1 MIPATQYINQIVNVE
16 IDRPLNSKHPKH
28 GFVYSVNYGFIPNT
42 ISGDGE
48 ELDAYILGV
57 DVPIKKFRGKCIAVV
72 HRTNDNDDKL
82 IVVPEEYSITIN
94 EIEKQI
100 HFQEQWFKHI
110 IITNPNVTK
119 THFGIY
125 GINIKD
131 GKILVIKKL
140 RGPYTGLY
148 DLPGGSPE
156 KGETPEETLIR
167 EIKEETNLDITYFCE
182 RNKKS
187 IIFSYFTKES
197 QEIGILQHEAILF
210 DVETQGEILI
220 SGDGFDSNGAMWV
233 NISNLNSEN
242 STPLLLIGAKKNVI
256 SLADESDN
264 IIGTAVRGEPLKK
277 DRFIR
282 ISAVLMFNSKGNL
295 ILQKIAHHKKWGGLW
310 SYSAAG
316 HVDAGETYE
325 EAAVRELKE
334 EMGIDACLECEV
346 AKYPVSYNGR
356 QVAFHHTFLVHS
368 DAQIIPDENEVEE
381 IKEFSLDELKSLIKE
396 KPELFFQPLLNALND
411 FLV

>member
-1 MIPATQYINQIVNVE
+1 MITSTRYINKIVNVK

-28 GFVYSVNYGFIPNT
+28 GFIYPVNYGFIPNT

-48 ELDAYILGV
+48 ELDAYVLGIEK
-57 DVPIKKFRGKCIAVV
+57 PLKEFKGKCIAVI

-82 IVVPEEYSITIN
+82 VVVPEEMNVSKVD
-94 EIEKQI
+94 IEKQTF
-100 HFQEQWFKHI
+100 FQEQWFKHI

-125 GINIKD
+125 GVNIKN
-131 GKILVIKKL
+131 GKVLVIKKS

-167 EIKEETNLDITYFCE
+167 EIKEETNLDVTHFNV

-187 IIFSYFTKES
+187 IIFSDFTEES
-197 QEIGILQHEAILF
+197 KEIGVLQHEAILY
-210 DVETQGEILI
+210 DIETQGEILTI
-220 SGDGFDSNGAMWV
+220 GDGLDSKGALWV
-233 NISNLNSEN
+233 NLEDLNSEN
-242 STPLLLIGAKKNVI
+242 STPLLLISAGKDVISIADEKDNVIGTLIRGENLKKN
-256 SLADESDN
+256 
-264 IIGTAVRGEPLKK
+264 
-277 DRFIR
+277 RFVR
-282 ISAVLMFNSKGNL
+282 ISAILMFNSKGNL
-295 ILQKIAHHKKWGGLW
+295 ILQKISHRKKWGGLW

-334 EMGIDACLECEV
+334 EMGIDACLEYEI
-346 AKYPVSYNGR
+346 AKYPVLYNGR
-356 QVAFHHTFLVHS
+356 QVAFHHTFLVRS
-368 DAQIIPDENEVEE
+368 DAKIIPDIREVEE
-381 IKEFSLDELKSLIKE
+381 IKEFSIQELKDLIKQN
-396 KPELFFQPLLNALND
+396 PEQFFPPLLQALK
-411 FLV
+411 FF